1 MKYLLIFSLLILIPL
16 RSISQSSDTI
26 EIRKGNSSIRYA
38 PFYGLYDYSQFG
50 VIYTAEEILNAGL
63 NAGIDLIDGGEITS
77 LLFEYTGWTNGYT
90 AINQTV
96 KFSHTEATQIERGPF
111 GGGSSYVYP
120 DYRHIVLTNTTTVK
134 ANFTF
139 TNPSNEGWEEIGENT
154 PGQATGFTTPFYWNG
169 VDNIL
174 ITWENRDDTWVSG
187 YGYLRGGGDSR
198 RAHSWYSDYSYPT
211 GSSGTDEEA
220 PNIQLVFTSSFTPL
234 PITLGT
240 FTGITAL
247 GTENTIQLDWTTQS
261 EKDNDYFT
269 LWRSYDGQ
277 TWQDIAQ
284 LSGAGN
290 SNEILSYQYM
300 DRNIIP
306 QLIENNSSYYK
317 LSQTDYDG
325 TTEFF
330 HVIPV
335 EVKSAKTHVVGRINL
350 MGQKVDQHY
359 KGLVIETWNNGAVHK
374 TVHK

>member
-1 MKYLLIFSLLILIPL
+1 MKYLLIFSLLIIIPL

-26 EIRKGNSSIRYA
+26 EIRKGTSSIRYA

-50 VIYTAEEILNAGL
+50 VIYTYDEILDAGIT
-63 NAGIDLIDGGEITS
+63 AGIDLTNGGEITS
-77 LLFEYTGWTNGYT
+77 LLFEYTGWYSGYT

-111 GGGSSYVYP
+111 GAGSSYVYP

-169 VDNIL
+169 VDNIF
-174 ITWENRDDTWVSG
+174 ITWENRDDTWESG

-211 GSSGTDEEA
+211 SSSGYNVSA

-240 FTGITAL
+240 FSGVIAA

-277 TWQDIAQ
+277 TWEDIAQ

-306 QLIENNSSYYK
+306 QLIENNSVYYK

-350 MGQKVDQHY
+350 MGQEVDQHY

>member
-1 MKYLLIFSLLILIPL
+1 MKYLLIFALLFIIPFG
-16 RSISQSSDTI
+16 SISQTSKTI
-26 EIRKGNSSIRYA
+26 EIRKGTSTVRRA

-50 VIYTAEEILNAGL
+50 VIYTRDEIIDAGL
-63 NAGIDLIDGGEITS
+63 EADIDLTNGGEITS
-77 LLFEYTGWTNGYT
+77 LFFEYAGWSTNYT

-96 KFSHTEATQIERGPF
+96 KFSHTDAIQIERGPF
-111 GGGSSYVYP
+111 GSGSSYVYP
-120 DYRHIVLTNTTTVK
+120 DYRHITIRNTTTVK
-134 ANFTF
+134 DNFTF
-139 TNPSNEGWEEIGENT
+139 TNPSNEDWEEIGENT
-154 PGQATGFTTPFYWNG
+154 PGQAPGFTTPFYWNG

-198 RAHSWYSDYSYPT
+198 RAHSWYRDNSYPT
-211 GSSGTDEEA
+211 SSSGNNVKA
-220 PNIQLVFTSSFTPL
+220 PNIRLVFTSFTPL

-240 FTGITAL
+240 FTGIIAA

-261 EKDNDYFT
+261 EKDNNYFT

-277 TWQDIAQ
+277 TWEDITQ

-290 SNEILSYQYM
+290 SNEVLSYQYM

-306 QLIENNSSYYK
+306 QLIENNSVYYK

-335 EVKSAKTHVVGRINL
+335 EVKSAKTHVVYRTNL
-350 MGQKVDQHY
+350 MGQEVDQHY
-359 KGLVIETWNNGAVHK
+359 KGLVLETWNNGAVHK

>member
-1 MKYLLIFSLLILIPL
+1 MKYLLIFSLLIIIPL

-26 EIRKGNSSIRYA
+26 EIRKGTSSIRYA

-50 VIYTAEEILNAGL
+50 VIYTYDEILDAGIT
-63 NAGIDLIDGGEITS
+63 AGIDLTNGGEIIS
-77 LLFEYTGWTNGYT
+77 LLFEYTGWYSGYT

-111 GGGSSYVYP
+111 GAGSSYVYP

-169 VDNIL
+169 VDNIF
-174 ITWENRDDTWVSG
+174 ITWENRDDTWESG

-211 GSSGTDEEA
+211 SSSGYNVSA

-240 FTGITAL
+240 FSGVIAA

-277 TWQDIAQ
+277 TWEDIAQ

-306 QLIENNSSYYK
+306 QLIENNSVYYK

-335 EVKSAKTHVVGRINL
+335 EVKSAKTHVVGRTNL

>member
-1 MKYLLIFSLLILIPL
+1 MKYLFLFSLFLLLPL
-16 RSISQSSDTI
+16 RSISQSSTII
-26 EIRKGNSSIRYA
+26 EIQKGTSSIRYA

-50 VIYTAEEILNAGL
+50 VIYTADEILQAG
-63 NAGIDLIDGGEITS
+63 NDAGIDLTFGGDITS
-77 LLFEYTGWTNGYT
+77 LFFQYTGWYTNYT
-90 AINQTV
+90 ATRQTV
-96 KFSHTEATQIERGPF
+96 KFSHTDAIQIERGPF
-111 GGGSSYVYP
+111 GSGSSYVYP
-120 DYRHIVLTNTTTVK
+120 DYRHINLGNTTTVK
-134 ANFTF
+134 ENFTF
-139 TNPSNEGWEEIGENT
+139 TNPSSEDWEEIGENT

-174 ITWENRDDTWVSG
+174 IAWENRDDTWVSG

-198 RAHSWYSDYSYPT
+198 RAHSWYRDNSYPT
-211 GSSGTDEEA
+211 SSSGNNVSA
-220 PNIQLVFTSSFTPL
+220 PNIRLVFTSFTPL

-240 FTGITAL
+240 FSGIIAA
-247 GTENTIQLDWTTQS
+247 GTENTIQLEWTTQS

-277 TWQDIAQ
+277 TWEDITQ

-290 SNEILSYQYM
+290 SNEVLSYQYM

-306 QLIENNSSYYK
+306 QLIENNSVYYK

-335 EVKSAKTHVVGRINL
+335 EVKSAKTHVVYRTNL
-350 MGQKVDQHY
+350 MGQEVDQHY
-359 KGLVIETWNNGAVHK
+359 KGLVLETWNNGAIHK